1 MFPHSPQSSVPP
13 DKLVEQIIVQAL
25 QAFYIQDFETGRY
38 FLEQIRSNLPRFMY
52 QLNPQLRN
60 LCKEIVKLLQDGSLV
75 PDRSGEQGLGS
86 VADTHPGFAEERTP
100 ERPQQAQPIRS
111 APISSEA
118 ARIDTTRPELFEE
131 RVQVAEEFAKRAK
144 GDTPII
150 VGDIEG
156 PEIDTS
162 KHIEF
167 EPKSTSVDTPVV
179 DIPSDESDSLRG
191 TLPTDFISEL
201 SSAVNTVRDKKKKK
215 TEDKLVGSMDE
226 LDEFDF

>member
-13 DKLVEQIIVQAL
+13 DKLVQQMIVQAL
-25 QAFYIQDFETGRY
+25 QAFYIEDFETGRY
-38 FLEQIRSNLPRFMY
+38 FLQQIRTNLPRFMY

-75 PDRSGEQGLGS
+75 PDRSGEGAMGS
-86 VADTHPGFAEERTP
+86 VADTHPGFSETTSAP
-100 ERPQQAQPIRS
+100 PQEAQPVRS

-118 ARIDTTRPELFEE
+118 ARTESAKPELFEE
-131 RVQVAEEFAKRAK
+131 RVQVAREFAQRSK
-144 GDTPII
+144 GESTVE

-156 PEIDTS
+156 QEIDTS
-162 KHIEF
+162 KHIEI
-167 EPKSTSVDTPVV
+167 EPQSESLSTPVV
-179 DIPSDESDSLRG
+179 DIPSDETDSVRG
-191 TLPTDFISEL
+191 ELPTEFISEL

-215 TEDKLVGSMDE
+215 KDEKLVGSMEE